1 MKNTGAEKGDLHHRF
16 QSLKN
21 VFVGGLVATLLRRW
35 RPRQHWCSAPGRD
48 YVPAV
53 ADACFGSAV
62 PRSSPGSSLLDYV
75 ESIACSGG
83 RQEVDRVDDR
93 HGDDVFLR
101 AKIESANPVYDL
113 LCEYRCLH
121 IGRLQLAK

>member
-1 MKNTGAEKGDLHHRF
+1 MKNTCAEKGDLHHSF
-16 QSLKN
+16 QSLTN
-21 VFVGGLVATLLRRW
+21 VFVGGWSQLGCDAGGRASIGVP
-35 RPRQHWCSAPGRD
+35 PRVGIMCQRSPA
-48 YVPAV
+48 PAV
-53 ADACFGSAV
+53 VLKVPLSSSGSH
-62 PRSSPGSSLLDYV
+62 LLNYV
-75 ESIACSGG
+75 ERIACSGG

-93 HGDDVFLR
+93 HGDDVILS

>member
-1 MKNTGAEKGDLHHRF
+1 MPKRVICITGFSGRRMCSSIVPGAPA
-16 QSLKN
+16 
-21 VFVGGLVATLLRRW
+21 ATLGAASALVS
-35 RPRQHWCSAPGRD
+35 RPKVGIGRQRSPAPA
-48 YVPAV
+48 AV
-53 ADACFGSAV
+53 LEV
-62 PRSSPGSSLLDYV
+62 PRSSPGSPWLDYV
-75 ESIACSGG
+75 EWIACSGG

-93 HGDDVFLR
+93 HGDNVILR